1 MDKIT
6 KGYVNRFDRIKFT
19 QVLSS
24 GRKVYEEYIRK
35 PNTEKWYVQHSSD
48 SAHHICPYDGIFR
61 ECVDCEEYENAV
73 DDEDFVEGCL
83 ARTEWVLSTEL
94 ARRCTLCEKGK
105 NCKVDY
111 WSNF

>member
-6 KGYVNRFDRIKFT
+6 KGYVNRFDKIKFT
-19 QVLSS
+19 QVLPS
-24 GRKVYEEYIRK
+24 GRYVYEEYTWHPLIK
-35 PNTEKWYVQHSSD
+35 QWYIQYSSD
-48 SAHHICPYDGIFR
+48 SVYHICPYDGIFR
-61 ECVDCEEYENAV
+61 ECKDCEVYNEAI
-73 DDEDFVEGCL
+73 DDEKFIELCS
-83 ARTEWVLSTEL
+83 ARTCWVSSNEL

>member
-6 KGYVNRFDRIKFT
+6 KGYVNRFDKIKFT
-19 QVLSS
+19 QVLPG

-105 NCKVDY
+105 GGKVDY

>member
-19 QVLSS
+19 QLLPS
-24 GRKVYEEYIRK
+24 GRHVYEEYIRQ
-35 PNTEKWYVQHSSD
+35 PHTENWYMKYSSD
-48 SAHHICPYDGIFR
+48 SAHHICPYDGMFR
-61 ECVDCEEYENAV
+61 ECIDCEVYDEAV
-73 DDEDFVEGCL
+73 DDEDFVELCL
-83 ARTEWVLSTEL
+83 SHEIRIDSTEL
-94 ARRCTLCEKGK
+94 ARRCTLCEKSK